1 MICYCHDIAETL
13 LNNILLMTFDEVVVR
28 FINPTNYIY
37 RYILAITNLIK
48 WKVIFTLISMVNVS
62 TTALDKV
69 YSQNLYW
76 SV

>member
-37 RYILAITNLIK
+37 RDRVKLNIMFLRFIK
-48 WKVIFTLISMVNVS
+48 SLYQLKSKVMNCFII
-62 TTALDKV
+62 
-69 YSQNLYW
+69 
-76 SV
+76 